1 METANII
8 SVGSLGSILPEIIL
22 MVGGLL
28 ILLLDTFMG
37 DENDSGSGYMIA
49 SIVFL
54 LIALVSVLLQ
64 IGIQERVAL
73 TLVSVD
79 AFAIFSKLIIYTGM
93 ALVAVAG
100 GSYMNKRI
108 DGRGEFWSLF
118 LFVTLAMGLAVG
130 ANNLILI
137 FLSIEFLSITSYL
150 LVGFVR
156 DDKRSSEA
164 GLKYFLFGSIASS
177 IMLYGMSLLYGA
189 TSSLNLSQIGLAFST
204 NAELHPIVIPATVLV
219 LVGLGFKT
227 SLAPFHQWVPDT
239 YVGAAT
245 PITAYLST
253 VSKMTG
259 FAVLARMLLV
269 GLGTYREDWVP
280 ILAGLSILTMSM
292 GNLIALRQTSVKR
305 MLAYSSIAQ
314 AGYILMGLVSIVST
328 QQVSDL
334 TTLGMN
340 GLNGVLIYL
349 FAYLFTNIGA
359 FLVVMAIEDAE
370 GNSEVNSFDNLAQ
383 RSPALAWS
391 MFIFLLSLTGIPL
404 TGGFMGK
411 FYVFGATIQHQYY
424 WLALLALINAGVA
437 AYYYLNVV
445 RAMFFGSE
453 SEVKPINI
461 AIPVQLV
468 VIICLVATIWIGLYP
483 PKVIEW
489 ADKAS
494 QQLLAL
500 VL

>member
-73 TLVSVD
+73 TLVTVD
-79 AFAIFSKLIIYTGM
+79 AFATFSKLIIYTGM

-108 DGRGEFWSLF
+108 AGRGEFWSLF

-156 DDKRSSEA
+156 DDQRSSEA

-189 TSSLNLSQIGLAFST
+189 TSSLNLSQIG
-204 NAELHPIVIPATVLV
+204 
-219 LVGLGFKT
+219 
-227 SLAPFHQWVPDT
+227 
-239 YVGAAT
+239 
-245 PITAYLST
+245 
-253 VSKMTG
+253 
-259 FAVLARMLLV
+259 
-269 GLGTYREDWVP
+269 
-280 ILAGLSILTMSM
+280 
-292 GNLIALRQTSVKR
+292 
-305 MLAYSSIAQ
+305 
-314 AGYILMGLVSIVST
+314 
-328 QQVSDL
+328 
-334 TTLGMN
+334 
-340 GLNGVLIYL
+340 
-349 FAYLFTNIGA
+349 
-359 FLVVMAIEDAE
+359 
-370 GNSEVNSFDNLAQ
+370 
-383 RSPALAWS
+383 
-391 MFIFLLSLTGIPL
+391 
-404 TGGFMGK
+404 
-411 FYVFGATIQHQYY
+411 
-424 WLALLALINAGVA
+424 
-437 AYYYLNVV
+437 
-445 RAMFFGSE
+445 RAH
-453 SEVKPINI
+453 V
-461 AIPVQLV
+461 
-468 VIICLVATIWIGLYP
+468 
-483 PKVIEW
+483 
-489 ADKAS
+489 
-494 QQLLAL
+494 
-500 VL
+500 